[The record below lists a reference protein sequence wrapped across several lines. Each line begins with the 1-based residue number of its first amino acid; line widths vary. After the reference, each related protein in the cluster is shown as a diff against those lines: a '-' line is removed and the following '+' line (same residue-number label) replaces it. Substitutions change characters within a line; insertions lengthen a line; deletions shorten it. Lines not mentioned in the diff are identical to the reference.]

1 MSRHACRDQPGRQHE
16 PEDGSASLQALASL
30 IHSHRIGFLATAD
43 AVAVPHLVPVCF
55 VAQETAIYS
64 AIDHKPKRRTGY
76 RMKRIRNIIANPH
89 VAFLVQHYEEDWEQ
103 LYYVMVRGPA
113 AILEHGAERKDALHL
128 LEEKYPQYRE
138 RQLAASTG
146 LVVKI
151 VPEKV
156 HQWSWKHPLLSS

>member
-1 MSRHACRDQPGRQHE
+1 MSIHESRDQLGRQHD
-16 PEDGSASLQALASL
+16 PQDGNASWQALAPL
-30 IHSHRIGFLATAD
+30 IHDHRIGFLATAD
-43 AVAVPHLVPVCF
+43 AVAAPHLVPICF
-55 VAQETAIYS
+55 VAHETAIYS

-76 RMKRIRNIIANPH
+76 RMKRIRNIIANPR

-113 AILEHGAERKDALHL
+113 AILEDGAERKDALHL
-128 LEEKYPQYRE
+128 LEEKYLQYRE

-156 HQWSWKHPLLSS
+156 QQWSWKHPLLSS